1 VALRSD
7 ARPSGS
13 ILPSATSR
21 RGDRPIQAAH
31 IAGARVLGAHTCAC
45 LRSPRAIAHWLLARH
60 DPAAAPTELALDR
73 EEAALWSMALTG
85 RLRIEHAA
93 VDGTCALQL
102 VYSDGERISIT
113 MDELRSAATA
123 TAA

>member
-1 VALRSD
+1 
-7 ARPSGS
+7 
-13 ILPSATSR
+13 
-21 RGDRPIQAAH
+21 
-31 IAGARVLGAHTCAC
+31 VLGAHTCAC
-45 LRSPRAIAHWLLARH
+45 LRSPRAIAHWLLVQH
-60 DPAAAPTELALDR
+60 DPESLPTDLALDR

-93 VDGTCALQL
+93 VDGTCVLQL
-102 VYSDGERISIT
+102 VYQDGERISIT

>member
-1 VALRSD
+1 
-7 ARPSGS
+7 
-13 ILPSATSR
+13 LPSATSR
-21 RGDRPIQAAH
+21 RGDRPIQPAH

-60 DPAAAPTELALDR
+60 DPSTTPSDLALDR

-85 RLRIEHAA
+85 QLRIEHAA

-102 VYSDGERISIT
+102 VYRDGERISIT

-123 TAA
+123 AA